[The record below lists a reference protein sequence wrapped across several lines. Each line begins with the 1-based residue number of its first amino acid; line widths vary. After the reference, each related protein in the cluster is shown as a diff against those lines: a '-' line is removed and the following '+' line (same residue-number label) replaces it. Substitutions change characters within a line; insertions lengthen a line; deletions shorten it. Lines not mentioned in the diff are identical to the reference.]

1 MSTQLQLDFGPEF
14 DPKPILSKC
23 LNELNPGH
31 SIELMDRLY
40 VMMNT
45 INDHALQ
52 HPFTENYQEVGKLIQ
67 EALEKMWEAYQL
79 VGNIE
84 YTDINK

>member
-1 MSTQLQLDFGPEF
+1 MSTQLELDFGPEF
-14 DPKPILSKC
+14 VPKP

-45 INDHALQ
+45 INDHAIEN
-52 HPFTENYQEVGKLIQ
+52 PFTENYVEVKNLIV
-67 EALEKMWEAYQL
+67 EALDKLFEAYQL

-84 YTDINK
+84 YTNINK

>member
-1 MSTQLQLDFGPEF
+1 MSTQLELDFGPEF
-14 DPKPILSKC
+14 VPKP

-45 INDHALQ
+45 INDNAIE
-52 HPFTENYQEVGKLIQ
+52 HPFTENYVEVKNLIV
-67 EALEKMWEAYQL
+67 EALDKLFEAYQL

-84 YTDINK
+84 YTNINK

>member
-1 MSTQLQLDFGPEF
+1 MSTQLELDFGPEF
-14 DPKPILSKC
+14 VPKP

-45 INDHALQ
+45 INDHAVM
-52 HPFTENYQEVGKLIQ
+52 HPLSDNYTEVKSLLLL
-67 EALEKMWEAYQL
+67 AMDKMWAAYQL
-79 VGNIE
+79 IGNIE
-84 YTDINK
+84 YTNINK